1 MVYRPGMVQK
11 GRWYNNNNCSWRK
24 HNPLK
29 NPRFVKD
36 LYLKNL
42 SFFRILFISK
52 NGFLARLKHYPPE
65 KGILFSRDIPAT
77 YMLSNIF
84 LEYDAIYEKGNAIIM
99 IDLDSGT
106 RSVSYTKV
114 TSMHCQTQSK
124 KRH

>member
-1 MVYRPGMVQK
+1 M
-11 GRWYNNNNCSWRK
+11 
-24 HNPLK
+24 
-29 NPRFVKD
+29 
-36 LYLKNL
+36 YLKNL

-65 KGILFSRDIPAT
+65 KGILFSRDISAT
-77 YMLSNIF
+77 YILSNIF

-106 RSVSYTKV
+106 RSVPYTKV